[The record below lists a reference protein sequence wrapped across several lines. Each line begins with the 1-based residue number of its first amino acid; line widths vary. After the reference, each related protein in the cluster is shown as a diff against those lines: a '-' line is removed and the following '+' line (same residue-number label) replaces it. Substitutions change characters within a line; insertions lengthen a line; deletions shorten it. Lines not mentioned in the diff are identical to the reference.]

1 MRLSDKQL
9 FKKPSGLIHRAILIW
24 KVEDMHILVGLPNPI
39 ARYTERL
46 IFHALLKNR
55 TVFKSILH

>member
-9 FKKPSGLIHRAILIW
+9 FKKPSGLIHRVILIW
-24 KVEDMHILVGLPNPI
+24 KGDMHILVGLPNPI

>member
-9 FKKPSGLIHRAILIW
+9 FKKPSGLIHRVILIW
-24 KVEDMHILVGLPNPI
+24 KGEDMHILVRLPNPI

-55 TVFKSILH
+55 TVF

>member
-9 FKKPSGLIHRAILIW
+9 FKKPSGLIHRVISIW
-24 KVEDMHILVGLPNPI
+24 KGEDMHILVGLPNPI